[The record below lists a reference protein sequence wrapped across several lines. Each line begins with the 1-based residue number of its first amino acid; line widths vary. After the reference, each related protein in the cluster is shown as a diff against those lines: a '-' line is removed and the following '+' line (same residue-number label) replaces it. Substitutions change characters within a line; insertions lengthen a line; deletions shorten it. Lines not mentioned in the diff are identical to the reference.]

1 MNYVQVIS
9 VVAYV
14 LCIILFAVMLYFKIK
29 GNAVGAVS
37 ELIAMA
43 EETGLSGKEKMALVV
58 SKLHEMVP
66 GIFKGFLTEEK
77 LTDIAQW
84 IFDWMRK
91 YAIAYINSHENP
103 EEPDMGEI
111 NDTSHALL
119 EDMINRLSA
128 MGGEAL
134 KEHAIKLGLNVEGK
148 SEDEILKEIILAIMM
163 GAQ

>member
-1 MNYVQVIS
+1 
-9 VVAYV
+9 
-14 LCIILFAVMLYFKIK
+14 
-29 GNAVGAVS
+29 
-37 ELIAMA
+37 
-43 EETGLSGKEKMALVV
+43 
-58 SKLHEMVP
+58 MVP

-148 SEDEILKEIILAIMM
+148 SEDEVLKEIILTIMM